1 MKKLLLEAAAISL
14 LVAAGAVSA
23 QSDSL
28 EAGKKVYDAHC
39 VQCHDSGKMGAPVL
53 SDASEWEGLTEI
65 PWSEVH
71 ALHLEDDLLT
81 DAADNP
87 AKGITAEQME
97 AATNYILSIVKKK

>member
-1 MKKLLLEAAAISL
+1 MKKLLLEAAATSL
-14 LVAAGAVSA
+14 LVAAGAASA

-28 EAGKKVYDAHC
+28 EAGKKVYEAHC

-53 SDASEWEGLTEI
+53 SDASVWKGLTEI

-71 ALHLEDDLLT
+71 ALHLEDGLVT
-81 DAADNP
+81 DAADDP
-87 AKGITAEQME
+87 AKGITAEQMD